1 MNQTETKVDCPYC
14 IVESFATGR
23 KRFVKM
29 NREDW
34 MYHVV
39 TKHNIAPRVA
49 SKMHKGREQCD
60 RIIRS
65 DISNVDPS
73 DLPFR
78 KITT

>member
-1 MNQTETKVDCPYC
+1 MNQTEIKVTCPYC
-14 IVESFATGR
+14 ITENFDTGR

-49 SKMHKGREQCD
+49 SKMHKGREECY
-60 RIIRS
+60 
-65 DISNVDPS
+65 
-73 DLPFR
+73 R
-78 KITT
+78 KIQQGT